1 MFESKLILQTDR
13 ILLRPMILGD
23 LESFER
29 LTADPSMW
37 IYFTVDLSVKSELS
51 DWVETGLNEHKNL
64 ILLSFTII
72 IKSVDKLI
80 GSTSFGNFSEKDQR
94 VEIGRTWIAKEFQGT
109 GVNDEIKFLMLKYAF
124 EVMQF
129 ERVEVK
135 TDVLN
140 LKARR
145 ALCRIGFNEEGIL
158 RSHMV
163 MTHGRRRDTI
173 YYSIL
178 KSEWDAVKIKNQW
191 I

>member
-1 MFESKLILQTDR
+1 
-13 ILLRPMILGD
+13 MILGD

-72 IKSVDKLI
+72 NKSVDKLI

>member
-1 MFESKLILQTDR
+1 
-13 ILLRPMILGD
+13 MILGD